1 MSVVVKAEPG
11 EEGDVV
17 QAKILALCE
26 SMPEVRERGQSPNLQ
41 TFDESRNRFR
51 QPM

>member
-1 MSVVVKAEPG
+1 MSVVVKAEPGG

-26 SMPEVRERGQSPNLQ
+26 SMPEVRERGWGQSPN
-41 TFDESRNRFR
+41 F
-51 QPM
+51 

>member
-26 SMPEVRERGQSPNLQ
+26 SMPEVREGGRREPEFVNV
-41 TFDESRNRFR
+41 
-51 QPM
+51 